1 MFYLCIF
8 SILGNQ
14 FDINEQYYLTT
25 AASGTFLKKNSKQI
39 VWYYNLNFPLFSR
52 GSLLELLNRKSK
64 PLSSD
69 N

>member
-39 VWYYNLNFPLFSR
+39 VYYNLNFPLFSR
-52 GSLLELLNRKSK
+52 GSLLDRKSVV
-64 PLSSD
+64 
-69 N
+69 